1 MAEEFG
7 RNKPAGKLREEIALS
22 RERVTRTVRG
32 VRSELDFPRKI
43 RKSFQTQT
51 ILWIG
56 GAVVIGA
63 LLTVLS
69 RGKKRIYVDAKN
81 VAHPRHKLLA
91 MGFALGALRLA
102 STLLRP
108 MIVHF
113 VEKKVRGYASGSRS
127 ERRSRFY

>member
-1 MAEEFG
+1 MAEESG
-7 RNKPAGKLREEIALS
+7 RNKPAGELREEIALS
-22 RERVTRTVRG
+22 RERVTRTIRG

-63 LLTVLS
+63 LFTVLS
-69 RGKKRIYVDAKN
+69 RGRKKVYGDAKTGG
-81 VAHPRHKLLA
+81 PQHKLLA

-102 STLLRP
+102 STLVKP
-108 MIVHF
+108 MIVSF

-127 ERRSRFY
+127 GRR

>member
-1 MAEEFG
+1 MAQESG
-7 RNKPAGKLREEIALS
+7 RNKPAGKLSEEIALS

-69 RGKKRIYVDAKN
+69 RGKKTIYVNAKGGSGTKSKQ
-81 VAHPRHKLLA
+81 KLLA
-91 MGFALGALRLA
+91 MGFAVGALRIA
-102 STLLRP
+102 SNLLKP
-108 MIVHF
+108 IIVGF
-113 VEKKVRGYASGSRS
+113 VERKVRDYASGSRS
-127 ERRSRFY
+127 DRK

>member
-1 MAEEFG
+1 MAEESG
-7 RNKPAGKLREEIALS
+7 RNKPAGELREEIALS
-22 RERVTRTVRG
+22 RERVTRTIRG

-51 ILWIG
+51 IFWIG

-63 LLTVLS
+63 LFTVLS
-69 RGKKRIYVDAKN
+69 RGRKKVYVDAKSSGQ
-81 VAHPRHKLLA
+81 AQQKLLA

-102 STLLRP
+102 STLLKP
-108 MIVHF
+108 MLVNF

-127 ERRSRFY
+127 GNR

>member
-1 MAEEFG
+1 MAEEPR
-7 RNKPAGKLREEIALS
+7 RNKPARELREEIALS

-51 ILWIG
+51 IFWIG

-63 LLTVLS
+63 LFTVLS
-69 RGKKRIYVDAKN
+69 RGKKKVYVDAK
-81 VAHPRHKLLA
+81 VGAHPRNKLLE
-91 MGFALGALRLA
+91 MGFALGVLRLA
-102 STLLRP
+102 STLLKP
-108 MIVHF
+108 MIVSF

-127 ERRSRFY
+127 GRK

>member
-1 MAEEFG
+1 MAEESG
-7 RNKPAGKLREEIALS
+7 RNKPTGKLKEEIALS

-56 GAVVIGA
+56 GAIVIGA
-63 LLTVLS
+63 LFTVLS
-69 RGKKRIYVDAKN
+69 RGKKKIYVNAKSGTPPQN
-81 VAHPRHKLLA
+81 RLLA

-102 STLLRP
+102 SNLLKP
-108 MIVHF
+108 MIVSF

-127 ERRSRFY
+127 ERK

>member
-1 MAEEFG
+1 MAEESG
-7 RNKPAGKLREEIALS
+7 RNKPAGKLSEEIALS

-51 ILWIG
+51 IFWIG

-63 LLTVLS
+63 LFTVLS
-69 RGKKRIYVDAKN
+69 RGKRRIYVDKKGGVQPQN
-81 VAHPRHKLLA
+81 KLLA

-102 STLLRP
+102 STLLKP
-108 MIVHF
+108 MIVSF
-113 VEKKVRGYASGSRS
+113 VEKKIQGYASGTRS
-127 ERRSRFY
+127 ERR